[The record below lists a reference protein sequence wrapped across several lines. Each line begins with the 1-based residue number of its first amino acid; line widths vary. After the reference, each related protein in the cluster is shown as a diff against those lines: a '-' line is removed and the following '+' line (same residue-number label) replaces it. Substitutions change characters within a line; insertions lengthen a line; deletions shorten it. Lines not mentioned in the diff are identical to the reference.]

1 MDIGNRN
8 GIWNIVKTWTAKS
21 VKLMT
26 SKQLLQINILLLRKP
41 FSSGN
46 CWQFSPIWS
55 ARSIASIFPLLQ
67 GRLVGKSHCF
77 SFPVI
82 HLPTML
88 FLHKLLCPQRRAKL
102 SHQHH
107 TMIFSFLVNFL
118 KILWRNSKMSKGRGC
133 LVTPWLKI
141 HLPMR
146 KTWVWSP
153 VGKIPYAVEQVSPC
167 AKATEPGL

>member
-1 MDIGNRN
+1 MIT
-8 GIWNIVKTWTAKS
+8 VK
-21 VKLMT
+21 
-26 SKQLLQINILLLRKP
+26 
-41 FSSGN
+41 
-46 CWQFSPIWS
+46 QFSPIWS

-88 FLHKLLCPQRRAKL
+88 FLHKLLWPQRRAKL
-102 SHQHH
+102 SHKPH

-133 LVTPWLKI
+133 LVTQWLKI
-141 HLPMR
+141 HLLMQE
-146 KTWVWSP
+146 TWVWSP
-153 VGKIPYAVEQVSPC
+153 VRGDAICCGASKPVRQSYWAWALKPMCQNYWSACTLHLALSNNRSPFT
-167 AKATEPGL
+167 AT